1 MDDTRETVPR
11 TSVYTW
17 IGLFVALFGIL
28 IARWLTGQIFQPLS
42 VAIAAGGETLRL
54 RFVLGES
61 LIWLCVL
68 ALVVLVRFGEGRT
81 LRSVHLGTAP
91 VMKSIQWGIVIAL
104 LCAVVGAVVG
114 MLTRFQGGELAKALM
129 KLPFWLVFVVVLT
142 AGVAE
147 ELFYRGYAIERLQQL
162 GLNRYVAG
170 GISLLIFGGGHAPNG
185 LANVLIALALG
196 FILTAVYLWRRDLVA
211 NMLGH
216 FLVDFVSVVLPWLA
230 LHR

>member
-1 MDDTRETVPR
+1 MDNTRETAPK

-28 IARWLTGQIFQPLS
+28 IARWLIGQFSPPLS
-42 VAIAAGGETLRL
+42 VSIAAGGEQLTS
-54 RFVLGES
+54 RFILGES

-68 ALVVLVRFGEGRT
+68 ALLVLMRFGEGQT
-81 LRSVHLGTAP
+81 LRSVHLGTVP
-91 VMKSIQWGIVIAL
+91 VGKSIRWGIIIAL
-104 LCAVVGAVVG
+104 LCAVVGTVVG
-114 MLTRFQGGELAKALM
+114 LFTHFQGGELARALL
-129 KLPFWLVFVVVLT
+129 KLPLWLVLVVVLT

-162 GLNRYVAG
+162 GLNRYLAG
-170 GISLLIFGGGHAPNG
+170 GIPLLIFGCGHAPNG

-196 FILTAVYLWRRDLVA
+196 FVLTAFYLWRRDLAA

-230 LHR
+230 VHR